1 MNIEKLIHDLRAR
14 INPQYYDQLGTESYE
29 RHQVVKALEY
39 LATEN
44 KRLKELMAKRTRE
57 HQQEMTGFRLR
68 VRSQDDATFAAL
80 REENER
86 LKVDA
91 ERYRWLRD
99 AGATF
104 YTGGPEITDGSDKV
118 HVCEFAMDAAIDAAK
133 RKLQQPEQVP
143 GAERYIDRLIAEE
156 K

>member
-1 MNIEKLIHDLRAR
+1 MKKLWCDLRSDAER
-14 INPQYYDQLGTESYE
+14 SDYILSGQAYDAGVIAHAIQAD
-29 RHQVVKALEY
+29 VALAFHRCSEY
-39 LATEN
+39 GSE
-44 KRLKELMAKRTRE
+44 
-57 HQQEMTGFRLR
+57 
-68 VRSQDDATFAAL
+68 VRQL

-86 LKVDA
+86 LRKDA